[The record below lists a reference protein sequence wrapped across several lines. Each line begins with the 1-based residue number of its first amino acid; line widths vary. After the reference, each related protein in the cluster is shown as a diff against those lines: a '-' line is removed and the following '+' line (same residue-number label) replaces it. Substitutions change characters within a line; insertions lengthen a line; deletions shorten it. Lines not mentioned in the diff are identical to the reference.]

1 MISMIKKSYDKV
13 ILILVVIALL
23 ATAAYL
29 YINVGQGVE
38 EMAQVEKEIV
48 SYTKANPNAS
58 VLDVSRY
65 EATIAEITAPYQLD
79 LSNPGWTNVA
89 MFVPEARVI
98 CIDCKI
104 PIPYFAK
111 KCPFCQTVQPPLR
124 SLDEKYDGDKD
135 TMPDL
140 YEKEHG
146 LNPRLNDSLADADGD
161 GFSNIVEFKS
171 NTSPSD
177 PNSYPP
183 PDTELQVTDVVA
195 DPFNLLFKGSSLLP
209 DKSRMFQINLKNG
222 DRTHFK
228 KLDEKVEGFTLSNFG
243 KGAAKA
249 QNKGDRDRDVLVLL
263 APSGK
268 KIPLIE
274 GQGTAYKEYT
284 VTLKFN
290 ITGEE
295 FKLRAGDTFKLKNK
309 PYQFIRVDNTGQ
321 NIVIKRLDDDEI
333 LVFEGNK

>member
-1 MISMIKKSYDKV
+1 MISMIKSSYDKI

-29 YINVGQGVE
+29 YINVGQGVKD
-38 EMAQVEKEIV
+38 MAEVENEIV

-58 VLDVSRY
+58 VLDVSQY
-65 EATIAEITAPYQLD
+65 EDTIAEITNPYQLNLAD
-79 LSNPGWTNVA
+79 PGWTNVA
-89 MFVPEARVI
+89 MFVPESRVV

-104 PIPYFAK
+104 PIAYFAK

-135 TMPDL
+135 GIPDM

-146 LNPRLNDSLADADGD
+146 LNHRLDDSMADADGD

-171 NTSPSD
+171 NTSLSD

-183 PDTELQVTDVVA
+183 PDTELKVVSVVA

-228 KLDEKVEGFTLSNFG
+228 KLGEKVEGFTLSNFG

-249 QNKGDRDRDVLVLL
+249 QNEGERDKDVLRLIS
-263 APSGK
+263 PSGK
-268 KIPLIE
+268 KIDLIE
-274 GQGTAYKEYT
+274 GKGTAYKEYT

-309 PYQFIRVDNTGQ
+309 PYQFIHVDNSGQ
-321 NIVIKRLDDDEI
+321 NIVIKRIDDDEV
-333 LVFEGNK
+333 LVFEGK